1 MLDLLAARDA
11 GRRDHGV
18 RGCRLDGGDQ
28 AAIAER
34 DRDVVVLALEA
45 ERARHPAAPGVDLLD
60 PEARPLEGRDRR
72 GRAHERLLVAVTV
85 QEHLP
90 PVAGKAELEAPRAL
104 ALEELVEQEGVPRH
118 GPSVVGAKE
127 IHRSEEHT
135 SELQSLA
142 YLVCRLL

>member
-45 ERARHPAAPGVDLLD
+45 ERARHSAAPGIDLLH
-60 PEARPLEGRDRR
+60 PKACPPEGRDGRR
-72 GRAHERLLVAVTV
+72 RADERFLVAVPM
-85 QEHLP
+85 QQRRP
-90 PVAGKAELEAPRAL
+90 AVAGEPELAAAPAPDS
-104 ALEELVEQEGVPRH
+104 EELFE
-118 GPSVVGAKE
+118 
-127 IHRSEEHT
+127 
-135 SELQSLA
+135 
-142 YLVCRLL
+142 

>member
-72 GRAHERLLVAVTV
+72 GRAHERLLLAQTV
-85 QEHLP
+85 QEHIAC
-90 PVAGKAELEAPRAL
+90 VAGAAELVDTRARAL
-104 ALEELVEQEGVPRH
+104 GV
-118 GPSVVGAKE
+118 
-127 IHRSEEHT
+127 SE
-135 SELQSLA
+135 
-142 YLVCRLL
+142 

>member
-45 ERARHPAAPGVDLLD
+45 ERARHPAAPGVDLLH

-72 GRAHERLLVAVTV
+72 GPAPERPLVAGNV
-85 QEHLP
+85 QEDP
-90 PVAGKAELEAPRAL
+90 ESVARAA
-104 ALEELVEQEGVPRH
+104 ALEVPR
-118 GPSVVGAKE
+118 
-127 IHRSEEHT
+127 
-135 SELQSLA
+135 SLS
-142 YLVCRLL
+142 L